1 MGAPILALSL
11 TPSLAFFYLFY
22 CTARMSFAGPYD
34 LGIYGSIVSWF
45 VRRRSFA
52 TSVAT
57 LAQMA
62 GLVAMPLIAHA
73 AMTVLVGAALGA
85 IGTVM
90 TGLSQ
95 DLKAIVIGFATA
107 SLGFGLFRPGFTAG
121 ASLSVPRRDQG
132 AVAGKIGSASC
143 RDRVCQYV

>member
-1 MGAPILALSL
+1 MVRMAGALATLLAQWGLIPLLKL
-11 TPSLAFFYLFY
+11 TPR
-22 CTARMSFAGPYD
+22 T
-34 LGIYGSIVSWF
+34 
-45 VRRRSFA
+45 
-52 TSVAT
+52 
-57 LAQMA
+57 
-62 GLVAMPLIAHA
+62 
-73 AMTVLVGAALGA
+73 TVLVGAALGA

-95 DLKAIVIGFATA
+95 DLHAIVIGFATA